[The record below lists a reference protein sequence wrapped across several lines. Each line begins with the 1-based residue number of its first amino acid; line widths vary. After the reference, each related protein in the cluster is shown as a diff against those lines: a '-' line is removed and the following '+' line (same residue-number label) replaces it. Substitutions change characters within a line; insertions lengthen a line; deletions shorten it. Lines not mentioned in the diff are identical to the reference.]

1 MRSTLESIAQLL
13 ADLGHVSRAQ
23 WALRL
28 LAALSLVAAQL
39 LACAGHPLDGVLPA
53 LTSAAVLV
61 GGLVQTLRPDSSMG
75 TLALAGAVV
84 AACASADVTVLAGVA
99 VLVLVT
105 HVCWS
110 LTAMVPA
117 HGTIGRRALTTTV
130 RWAAAAVLLA
140 LAAGLGVVL
149 PLAGASTP
157 AWTMVLGILALI
169 ALVAVLVVPHGTSP
183 RRGR

>member
-23 WALRL
+23 WSLRL

-39 LACAGHPLDGVLPA
+39 LACGGRPLDGVLAA

-61 GGLVQTLRPDSSMG
+61 GGLVQSIRPDASIG

-84 AACASADVTVLAGVA
+84 AACASADVPVLGGVA

-105 HVCWS
+105 HACWS
-110 LTAMVPA
+110 LAAMVPA

-130 RWAAAAVLLA
+130 RWAAAAALLA
-140 LAAGLGVVL
+140 LAAGLAVVL
-149 PLAGASTP
+149 PLAGTSTP
-157 AWTMVLGILALI
+157 AWTIVLGILAVI
-169 ALVAVLVVPHGTSP
+169 ALVALLLVPHGTSP